1 MPKPRI
7 ISHPF
12 SGGPLTG
19 KCSISISVTH
29 GRVGN
34 LVTALLSQQRSQDDG
49 QLLKTSKASQI
60 HSRHTLSNEEKITR
74 YQLPSASMRPYI
86 QRSRHRSRMSTW
98 IVQAYGF

>member
-12 SGGPLTG
+12 SRGPVTG

-34 LVTALLSQQRSQDDG
+34 LVTALLSQRSSEDDG
-49 QLLKTSKASQI
+49 QFLKTSKASQI
-60 HSRHTLSNEEKITR
+60 HSRHRPSNEEKVTG
-74 YQLPSASMRPYI
+74 LPRPSMRPYM
-86 QRSRHRSRMSTW
+86 QRSRDTSRMSTW
-98 IVQAYGF
+98 IVQAYSF

>member
-12 SGGPLTG
+12 SGGPVTG

-60 HSRHTLSNEEKITR
+60 HSRHPLSNEEKITR
-74 YQLPSASMRPYI
+74 LPSYLVLP
-86 QRSRHRSRMSTW
+86 
-98 IVQAYGF
+98 